1 MADEPKQPYLTQFQA
16 TKAYHRPGWE
26 HYAAKVEAERKI
38 REANA
43 KVVLKE
49 KRMNAGSTHYTFS
62 IVQQKNTKPYLRIS
76 VFVEKH
82 NYRGTIVVF
91 APYVP
96 VFLSILHEIT
106 KDLEVT

>member
-1 MADEPKQPYLTQFQA
+1 MTDKPFLTDFQA

-26 HYAAKVEAERKI
+26 AIAREIATERRL
-38 REANA
+38 REQNA

-49 KRMNAGSTHYTFS
+49 KHMNAGSTHYTFS
-62 IVQQKNTKPYLRIS
+62 VVQTRNSKPYLRVNMDS
-76 VFVEKH
+76 EKM

-96 VFLSILHEIT
+96 AFLGILQKLSKEF
-106 KDLEVT
+106 DA

>member
-1 MADEPKQPYLTQFQA
+1 MADEPKRPYLTQFQA

-26 HYAAKVEAERKI
+26 HYAAKVEAERQKAFED
-38 REANA
+38 R

-62 IVQQKNTKPYLRIS
+62 VVQKRDTKPYLRIS
-76 VFVEKH
+76 VFAEKID
-82 NYRGTIVVF
+82 YRGTIVVF

-96 VFLSILHEIT
+96 TFMSKLRELANG
-106 KDLEVT
+106 LE